1 MMHLG
6 WQVSEVVVVV
16 DPTLTLKE
24 ETGLVPTGEDFKL
37 FLFHFLMFINK
48 KFNRTCP
55 FGSVAFLNA
64 WISFPQLL
72 RQHEFCPAAGV

>member
-1 MMHLG
+1 MMHVG

-37 FLFHFLMFINK
+37 FFI
-48 KFNRTCP
+48 
-55 FGSVAFLNA
+55 SFLN
-64 WISFPQLL
+64 
-72 RQHEFCPAAGV
+72 VY

>member
-48 KFNRTCP
+48 NSTEH
-55 FGSVAFLNA
+55 VHLA
-64 WISFPQLL
+64 QL
-72 RQHEFCPAAGV
+72 HF

>member
-37 FLFHFLMFINK
+37 FFFI
-48 KFNRTCP
+48 
-55 FGSVAFLNA
+55 SFLN
-64 WISFPQLL
+64 
-72 RQHEFCPAAGV
+72 VY